1 MVGISAATRSPS
13 FPLRSRNTLNCSSAN
28 APSSQRYT
36 GFDMEL
42 DFSKRL
48 RVAIDKIESVGSE
61 YGDAKAL
68 SWLLQ
73 EQRKVVLASEI
84 AKIDG
89 GSYAEKERQALC
101 SEAYKVHLEGTK
113 EAIADEHRLKA
124 SYERWSYEF
133 EALRSLLSLE
143 KKKIELL

>member
-1 MVGISAATRSPS
+1 
-13 FPLRSRNTLNCSSAN
+13 
-28 APSSQRYT
+28 
-36 GFDMEL
+36 MEL